1 MFLKVIYSALFLYLV
16 YCGFLFLL
24 QRQMM
29 FPRGQVGVPSPG
41 MSNFPGLE
49 KIWLNTGSG
58 KIEAWFMPPAVAAD
72 RGAVP
77 APAVIFAHGNAEL
90 IDFWPAELEPI
101 TRLGIGVMLV
111 EYPGYG
117 RSEGAPSQ
125 KSITSAFV
133 SAYDVL
139 AARKD
144 IDSTRIVLFGRSL
157 GGGAVCELAGLRP
170 SAALILMSTF
180 TSARSFARQFL
191 VPGFFVRDPFNN
203 LEIVRSYPG
212 PVLIVHGKYDEIIP
226 YRHAQALVQGA
237 RHGKMIA
244 YDCGHNDC
252 PPDWETFWKDV
263 AAFLHEAGVLK

>member
-1 MFLKVIYSALFLYLV
+1 MFLKVVCSALFLYLV

-29 FPRGQVGVPSPG
+29 FPRGQIGVPSPG
-41 MSNFPGLE
+41 MLNFPGLE
-49 KIWLNTGSG
+49 KIWMNTDSG
-58 KIEAWFMPPAVAAD
+58 KIEAWFMPPAAAAGRD
-72 RGAVP
+72 AGP

-90 IDFWPAELEPI
+90 IDFWPAELEPF
-101 TRLGIGVMLV
+101 TRLGVGVMLV
-111 EYPGYG
+111 EFPGYG

-144 IDSTRIVLFGRSL
+144 VDSTRIVLFGRSI

-180 TSARSFARQFL
+180 TSARSFAVQFL

-212 PVLIVHGKYDEIIP
+212 PVLIVHGKYDQIIP
-226 YRHAQALVQGA
+226 YRHARALVQAA

-252 PPDWETFWKDV
+252 PPGWEMFWEDV
-263 AAFLHEAGVLK
+263 TAFLHEAGVLK